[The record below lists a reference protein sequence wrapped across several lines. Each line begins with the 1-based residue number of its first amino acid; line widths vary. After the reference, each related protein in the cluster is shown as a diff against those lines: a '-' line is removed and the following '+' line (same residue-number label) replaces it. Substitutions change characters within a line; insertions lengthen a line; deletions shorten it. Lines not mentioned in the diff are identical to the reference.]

1 MTVASPSNIQA
12 ALIQEYWD
20 NELVNET
27 LQQDVLSTL
36 TTIFDDTTDIA
47 IPNDAIVMQTSLPAT
62 GERTATFGFLHALT
76 QAGGEGDL
84 FTQIGN
90 EETLRQK
97 TMTAGFNEFSHAASG
112 WNYGIHY
119 HDSKPY
125 GIQGENM
132 KKATELLGQHA
143 EERFGLYRRQALLE
157 WRSQNLT
164 QSPLNQTMRWNPHWY
179 IKNLLDTQ
187 QPTYSTNAATFTAR
201 IITALQAAGTGINAA
216 LDAHYLLALS
226 NRAKALRIAP
236 LKINGKNR
244 YILTVPSE
252 QTVWASSLDIS
263 GSLGAWW
270 SDYSRLKEE
279 KLMFPGLLGEW
290 KNILLVEDE
299 RAPTLTIGGS
309 AAPFTLTA
317 NYMRYGNDDERDTSA
332 GARQVGFLLG
342 KAPLVE
348 WYPDKI
354 HHEYDD
360 YNYRKWIGKGYFG
373 MIGDTLRVYDQATPT
388 DTSFQQ
394 NSCIVCPFAR
404 NATYN

>member
-1 MTVASPSNIQA
+1 MTVAAPSNIAA
-12 ALIQEYWD
+12 ALVQEYWD
-20 NELVNET
+20 NELANET
-27 LQQDVLSTL
+27 LQQDIFSNLVS
-36 TTIFDDTTDIA
+36 IFDDTTDI
-47 IPNDAIVMQTSLPAT
+47 PLPEDAVVMQTSLPST
-62 GERTATFGFLHALT
+62 GERTGTFGFLHALT
-76 QAGGEGDL
+76 EAGGEGDL

-97 TMTAGFNEFSHAASG
+97 SFTAYFNEFSHAVSG
-112 WNYGIHY
+112 WQYGIHFS
-119 HDSKPY
+119 DSKPY
-125 GIQGENM
+125 KIQDENM
-132 KKATELLGQHA
+132 TKATKLLGNHGF
-143 EERFGLYRRQALLE
+143 ERFGLYRRQALLE
-157 WRSQNLT
+157 TYSQNLT
-164 QSPLNQTMRWNPHWY
+164 ASPVSLTQRWNPHWY
-179 IKNLLDTQ
+179 IKNLFDTQ
-187 QPTYSTNAATFTAR
+187 QPVYSTNNATFTAR
-201 IITALQAAGTGINAA
+201 IVTALQAAGTGINAA

-236 LKINGKNR
+236 LVINGKNR
-244 YILTVPSE
+244 YILTIPSE
-252 QTVWASSLDIS
+252 QTVWASSLDIA

-317 NYMRYGNDDERDTSA
+317 NYMRYGNDDERDVSS

-354 HHEYDD
+354 HHEMDD
-360 YNYRKWIGKGYFG
+360 YNYKKWLGKGYFG
-373 MIGDTLRVYDQATPT
+373 MIGDSLRIYDQATPT